1 MDLEKLER
9 RLNAINEKFIE
20 LGFDFKEDLNELINE
35 RPDIANLILE
45 TKLKKI
51 EYFYNEEQ
59 NLIGFLLGHLHI
71 TFILEYGEDDDGEY
85 FDIAECRVLDINSG
99 DED

>member
-1 MDLEKLER
+1 MHRYPFSD
-9 RLNAINEKFIE
+9 RLYNKSNSISHHLCINKQ
-20 LGFDFKEDLNELINE
+20 
-35 RPDIANLILE
+35 

-59 NLIGFLLGHLHI
+59 HLIGFLLGHLHI
-71 TFILEYGEDDDGEY
+71 TFILEYGQDDDGEY